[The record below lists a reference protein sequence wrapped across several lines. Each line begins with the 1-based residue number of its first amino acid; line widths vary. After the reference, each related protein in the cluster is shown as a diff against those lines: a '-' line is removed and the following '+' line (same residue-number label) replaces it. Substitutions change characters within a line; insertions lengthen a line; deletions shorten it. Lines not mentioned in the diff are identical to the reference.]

1 MPIGIQ
7 SLLSIA
13 LSRFK
18 PTGNMHM
25 AVPELPQDFKE
36 FLKLLNDLEV
46 KYLLVG
52 GYAVGYYGYPRA
64 TADMDIWI
72 AVAPDNAQNILAA
85 FHQFGMRSPELNADT
100 FQMKD
105 KIIRMGLPPMRIEVF
120 TSIDGVVFEDC
131 FQKRHM
137 IDLDDVKVP
146 MISLEDLRKNKK
158 ASGRHKDLDDLEHL
172 SS

>member
-1 MPIGIQ
+1 
-7 SLLSIA
+7 
-13 LSRFK
+13 
-18 PTGNMHM
+18 M

-64 TADMDIWI
+64 TADIDIWI
-72 AVAPDNAQNILAA
+72 AVAPDNAQKTLDA
-85 FHQFGMRSPELNADT
+85 FHQFGMRSPELTTDT
-100 FQMKD
+100 FQLDD
-105 KIIRMGLPPMRIEVF
+105 KIIRMGLPPMRIEIM

-131 FQKRHM
+131 FPRRQM
-137 IDLDDVKVP
+137 IELEDIEVP
-146 MISLEDLRKNKK
+146 MISLEDLRKNKR

-172 SS
+172 TS

>member
-1 MPIGIQ
+1 
-7 SLLSIA
+7 
-13 LSRFK
+13 
-18 PTGNMHM
+18 M

-36 FLKLLNDLEV
+36 FLKLLNDLKV

-64 TADMDIWI
+64 TADIDIWI
-72 AVAPDNAQNILAA
+72 AVAPDNAQNMLQA
-85 FHQFGMRSPELNADT
+85 FHQFGMSSPDLSSDT
-100 FQMKD
+100 FQLDD
-105 KIIRMGLPPMRIEVF
+105 KIIRMGLPPMRIEIM

-131 FQKRHM
+131 FPRRQM
-137 IDLDDVKVP
+137 IELEGVKVP

>member
-1 MPIGIQ
+1 
-7 SLLSIA
+7 
-13 LSRFK
+13 
-18 PTGNMHM
+18 M

-46 KYLLVG
+46 KYLLIG

-72 AVAPDNAQNILAA
+72 AVAPDNAQNVLDA
-85 FHQFGMRSPELNADT
+85 FHKFGMKSPDLTADT
-100 FQMKD
+100 FQTDD
-105 KIIRMGLPPMRIEVF
+105 KVIRMGLPPMRIEVL

-131 FQKRHM
+131 FPRRQM
-137 IDLDDVKVP
+137 IELEGIKVP
-146 MISLEDLRKNKK
+146 MISLDDLKKNKR

>member
-1 MPIGIQ
+1 M
-7 SLLSIA
+7 
-13 LSRFK
+13 R
-18 PTGNMHM
+18 M

-72 AVAPDNAQNILAA
+72 AVSPDNAKNILTA
-85 FHQFGMRSPELNADT
+85 FHQFGMRSPDLDADT
-100 FQMKD
+100 FQIVD
-105 KIIRMGLPPMRIEVF
+105 KVIRMGLPPMRIEVL
-120 TSIDGVVFEDC
+120 TSIDGVLFDDC
-131 FQKRHM
+131 FLRRQ
-137 IDLDDVKVP
+137 IVELEGVKVP
-146 MISLEDLRKNKK
+146 IISLDDLKKNKK

>member
-1 MPIGIQ
+1 
-7 SLLSIA
+7 
-13 LSRFK
+13 
-18 PTGNMHM
+18 M

-36 FLKLLNDLEV
+36 FLKLLNDQEV

-72 AVAPDNAQNILAA
+72 AVAPDNAKNILAA
-85 FHQFGMRSPELNADT
+85 FHQFGMRSPELDADT
-100 FQMKD
+100 FQMVD
-105 KIIRMGLPPMRIEVF
+105 KVIRMGLPPMRIEVL
-120 TSIDGVVFEDC
+120 TSIDGVLFEDC
-131 FQKRHM
+131 FPRRQ
-137 IDLDDVKVP
+137 IVELEGVKVP
-146 MISLEDLRKNKK
+146 IISLDDLKKNKK